1 MSWDSEFYA
10 AVMANSDFSSGV
22 TALALEFKPD
32 GATPFATYQ
41 LINANGT
48 QDTTGHGFEG
58 ERLIQLT
65 VWADSPTDAMRL
77 CEYGSLGAQTLN
89 VVRMYERSLGRDSDS
104 SVFGYAIDFTIWF
117 DSPR

>member
-48 QDTTGHGFEG
+48 QDTTG
-58 ERLIQLT
+58 
-65 VWADSPTDAMRL
+65 
-77 CEYGSLGAQTLN
+77 
-89 VVRMYERSLGRDSDS
+89 
-104 SVFGYAIDFTIWF
+104 
-117 DSPR
+117 